1 MIIRPAIYFI
11 ALILSPSNGVF
22 QEFVDVSLPHVM
34 GIGMISHKMPLI
46 TIFGHKHF
54 MQKFHQKFDIFH
66 EKISTASD
74 FGSYL
79 VSNCKF

>member
-22 QEFVDVSLPHVM
+22 QEFVAVSLPHVT

-46 TIFGHKHF
+46 TIFGHKRFRQKIIKNLTFF
-54 MQKFHQKFDIFH
+54 MKKFQ
-66 EKISTASD
+66 
-74 FGSYL
+74 
-79 VSNCKF
+79 

>member
-1 MIIRPAIYFI
+1 M
-11 ALILSPSNGVF
+11 
-22 QEFVDVSLPHVM
+22 VSYNT
-34 GIGMISHKMPLI
+34 SLI

-54 MQKFHQKFDIFH
+54 RQKFHQKFDIFH

-79 VSNCKF
+79 VNPKLDRVFAISKIVNKAIPEVTRFVLFENVAPME